1 MAVTVHR
8 HAGRSGRGLGL
19 AVLAA
24 ATLHAVAWWGWGRQG
39 WTGAQPVVST
49 AAMHVQW
56 ATSGAGGSPSRSSQS
71 FHLAEAKAAG
81 RGTEGSHTAVHTQAS
96 QHRDGREP
104 VDAPAQGRV
113 SEAAPQGPDAENSA
127 TQGAVPPM
135 GSQWLQ
141 GRYAPSETLDQS
153 PRPELG
159 WFLDEDVLTPL
170 LHGSMLVQLWVSA
183 EGRIDRA
190 ELLRAEPPGDWALRA
205 LRPLMGTPMQ
215 PGMRAGHPVAATLVV
230 ELVSDNERFR

>member
-1 MAVTVHR
+1 MAVHR

-24 ATLHAVAWWGWGRQG
+24 ATLHAVAWWVWGHQG
-39 WTGAQPVVST
+39 WTGAQPVVSA

-56 ATSGAGGSPSRSSQS
+56 AASGAGRVRPAPSADARASERGAAGASAPVRAQAS
-71 FHLAEAKAAG
+71 LPLAERAQETPG
-81 RGTEGSHTAVHTQAS
+81 L
-96 QHRDGREP
+96 
-104 VDAPAQGRV
+104 APADG
-113 SEAAPQGPDAENSA
+113 AAPQTLDAPDPA
-127 TQGAVPPM
+127 TEGGAPQV
-135 GSQWLQ
+135 GVQWVK

-205 LRPLMGTPMQ
+205 LRPLMGTPML
-215 PGMRAGHPVAATLVV
+215 PGVRAGQPVAATLVV
-230 ELVSDNERFR
+230 ELVTDNERFR